1 MMGLLSQEACDPK
14 TLASCQRVWPAAG
27 EWGGEMGTGWGKGEG
42 NHCGGLR
49 LRLKE
54 VESWAGRGL

>member
-1 MMGLLSQEACDPK
+1 MTPRPWLLARGPG
-14 TLASCQRVWPAAG
+14 PAAG
-27 EWGGEMGTGWGKGEG
+27 EWGGEMGRGWGKGEG

-54 VESWAGRGL
+54 VESLQGGGYSSA